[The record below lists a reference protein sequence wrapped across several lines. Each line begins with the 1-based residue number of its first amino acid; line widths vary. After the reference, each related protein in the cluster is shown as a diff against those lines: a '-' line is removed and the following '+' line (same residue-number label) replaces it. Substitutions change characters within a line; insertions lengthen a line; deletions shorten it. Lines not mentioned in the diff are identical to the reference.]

1 MNNRKNNRWVRA
13 LVVGALSASL
23 ALSPV
28 MPAASVAFAA
38 SVDATARSS
47 AATGETA
54 DEAATGKPSVGDA
67 AQGSAAD
74 AAAQDGSS
82 RDDGSRTGGSSD
94 SGASATPRD
103 VAPAADET
111 LPVSRAAASQPAA
124 AGPNPSASSPSEAL
138 TVAAP
143 PRSSVT
149 SGCFLASAPDT
160 QYDALADAIDVAQD
174 GDIVYVVSDNLD
186 AGRRAVRSDKDLTI
200 TSAAGT
206 CAVKVRFDFAYTQGA
221 KELKLE
227 NIAFETK
234 YDAVLWHT
242 RTAPLFTIDGG
253 SLVMGKDAS
262 VSYANLNIME
272 RPLADGDGLTCPV
285 RVKKDGS
292 FTMLEGALLQAD
304 STYAVGGNGSRP
316 VRGAAVYVEHYGIMS
331 MRGGTIAGFAKYSGN
346 LQGGAI
352 YNAGD
357 IYFES
362 GVIKDCRATR
372 GGAVYNDSGTRFRLD
387 DGSFEDCTAD
397 EAGGAIC
404 NESGAASVLRN
415 GAIKRCTSAKGGAV
429 YEGYHVDD
437 SLHNMEITDCG
448 ADEGGAVYSLME
460 PGITVSSCS
469 IKGCKATSRGGAIV
483 SSGGIKIEDT
493 SIVNCSA
500 ESGEGGAVW
509 AGPIG
514 VSADWLVDIRHVTIS
529 GCSAERGGALYLVG
543 QNAEVDDITITDNA
557 AVTAG
562 SAIAMEGSCDL
573 TFSRGTTTIT
583 GNKVSKTSASS
594 AAAAMDCAVAP
605 LDDDGPCTLSIE
617 GTVKICDNVGAGGM
631 DANLSARIAITVFND
646 LDASAHINIHD
657 GGSEAYKPAK
667 KVATIDTGEPAT
679 MAEARAFHADGGN
692 AITTLNGQDVVW
704 AGMCRINWEVGAPQQ
719 TEGGWKYYGSLQA
732 ALGDIEANRQEK
744 TIEMLVDRYEIRESK
759 TFYTY
764 TIPQDKYVRITT
776 SSASEF
782 ANAICTFTFPHT
794 ALTSGGG
801 NTDSDAYCIFNVEH
815 GGQLTLD
822 GTNGTD
828 GAAANGLVF
837 DGGAA
842 GDAVEMR
849 KSGAVKQAAI
859 KNEGRCIVND
869 VTFRGF
875 NSRCDSNNNRI
886 YGLITSYA
894 GTTGN
899 KETDGY
905 YLELGGTTL
914 IEHVK
919 MFGGAVHEIAG
930 GVGVFGG
937 GFKIG
942 PDVVISDCYGPT
954 GGLAVAEGAAGTFAG
969 TIKGCSTLG
978 DNDSTSLSNQGAG
991 GIFMSNDKPGTTGD
1005 TTLTI
1010 EGGRVLD
1017 CVGNTDT
1024 KGVSA
1029 SAGGI
1034 YDYGGALKIH
1044 GITITGCSTN
1054 SRFRNAGGAM
1064 SFNTGKSAHASISM
1078 DGLCIVKDNSSPHAS
1093 GPRNLNLS
1101 SDTSVAFKTLY
1112 IDVTGDL
1119 DPNSEVHVWAQY
1131 SDGVLGSYEDRNG
1144 AGTPF
1149 AYAGDGDASKLAN
1162 LNAFVNDLHGEL
1174 RGVASYETWKSKL
1187 KQASPYPA
1195 AIIWNSYASVKATKR
1210 VMAGDGSDVTRRFTF
1225 KATSSAQGFRGKV
1238 FSKNGTEID
1247 SLVTAYPA
1255 GSETDDSTFT
1265 LADGDYVLFDN
1276 IPNEFGSSS
1285 LSQITI
1291 AEVDGQAGQSSDPTT
1306 PYACV
1311 VTERNDLGEIATSGA
1326 PAWTRP
1332 AGAGQSYEVM
1342 FENTLRSSSLAIGK
1356 TVTGDFA
1363 DSAKVFTFR
1372 LTLHLP
1378 EGLVSAAQGYQ
1389 ATLYDADGSATATRY
1404 SFTPGTAGLF
1414 TLSHGQRI
1422 VLSNLP
1428 VGTTYDLTEDG
1439 ATGYAASAA
1448 VKTLD
1453 KDGSVAAGAA
1463 AEGAAGAGLTL
1474 AAADVDAA
1482 RVAYAPSG
1490 EPNSVQ
1496 VINRMPDV
1504 AYTDVE
1510 DGTPTWIAWLAVA
1523 GVLVA
1528 GAAAVAL
1535 TVARK
1540 RA

>member
-1 MNNRKNNRWVRA
+1 MKNRKNNRWVRA

-38 SVDATARSS
+38 SVDATVRSS
-47 AATGETA
+47 AATGEAA
-54 DEAATGKPSVGDA
+54 DEAAAGKPSVGDA

-82 RDDGSRTGGSSD
+82 RDGGSRTGGSSD
-94 SGASATPRD
+94 SGVSATPRD

-124 AGPNPSASSPSEAL
+124 ADPNPSTSSPSEAL

-160 QYDALADAIDVAQD
+160 QYDVLADAIDAAQD

-221 KELKLE
+221 KKLKLE
-227 NIAFETK
+227 NIAFETR

-285 RVKKDGS
+285 RVKKGGY
-292 FTMLEGALLQAD
+292 FTMLDGARLQAD

-316 VRGAAVYVEHYGIMS
+316 VRGAAVYVE
-331 MRGGTIAGFAKYSGN
+331 RGGTMYMHGGTVAGFANYSDS

-357 IYFES
+357 IWFM
-362 GVIKDCRATR
+362 GGIIKDCRAAR
-372 GGAVYNDSGTRFRLD
+372 GGGVYNDDTSRFTLD
-387 DGSFEDCTAD
+387 GGSFEDCAAD
-397 EAGGAIC
+397 EAGGAIY
-404 NESGAASVLRN
+404 NEDGAGSAIQGGAAR
-415 GAIKRCTSAKGGAV
+415 RCTSAKGGAV
-429 YEGYHVDD
+429 YEGKFSNDGIG
-437 SLHNMEITDCG
+437 NMEITDCA
-448 ADEGGAVYSLME
+448 ADEGGAIYSLLE
-460 PGITVSSCS
+460 NGIIVSRCS

-483 SSGGIKIEDT
+483 SRGWLKIEDT
-493 SIVNCSA
+493 SIVDCSA

-509 AGPIG
+509 AGATG
-514 VSADWLVDIRHVTIS
+514 VVADLPAEIHRVTIS
-529 GCSAERGGALYLVG
+529 GCSAERGGALYMVA
-543 QNAEVDDITITDNA
+543 QKAEMNDVTITDNA

-573 TFSRGTTTIT
+573 MFSRGTTTIT

-605 LDDDGPCTLSIE
+605 LDADGPCTLDID
-617 GTVKICDNVGAGGM
+617 GTVQIRDNEGAGGM
-631 DANLSARIAITVFND
+631 DANLSARIAVTVIYD
-646 LDASAHINIHD
+646 LDASSHINIHD
-657 GGSEAYKPAK
+657 GGGEAYKPAK
-667 KVATIDTGEPAT
+667 KVATFDTGEPAT
-679 MAEARAFHADGGN
+679 MAEAQLFHADGGN
-692 AITTLNGQDVVW
+692 AITTLSGQDAVW

-744 TIEMLVDRYEIRESK
+744 TIEMLVDRYEIREST

-776 SSASEF
+776 SSTSEF
-782 ANAICTFTFPHT
+782 ANATCTFTFPHA
-794 ALTSGGG
+794 ALTSGGD
-801 NTDSDAYCIFNVEH
+801 NTDNDAYCIFSVEH

-837 DGGAA
+837 DGGAV
-842 GDAVEMR
+842 GDAAEMR

-875 NSRCDSNNNRI
+875 NSRCDSNNNRV

-942 PDVVISDCYGPT
+942 SDVVISDCFGPT
-954 GGLAVAEGAAGTFAG
+954 GGLAVAEGATGTFAG

-978 DNDSTSLSNQGAG
+978 DNDSASLSNQGAG

-1010 EGGRVLD
+1010 EGGRILD

-1029 SAGGI
+1029 AAGGI

-1044 GITITGCSTN
+1044 GITVTGCSTN
-1054 SRFRNAGGAM
+1054 SWYRNSGGAM
-1064 SFNTGKSAHASISM
+1064 SFNTGKSERASISM
-1078 DGLCIVKDNSSPHAS
+1078 DGLCVVKDNNSPHTS

-1101 SDTSVAFKTLY
+1101 SDTSAAFKTLY
-1112 IDVTGDL
+1112 INVTGDL

-1131 SDGVLGSYEDRNG
+1131 SDGDLGSYEDRNG

-1162 LNAFVNDLHGEL
+1162 LNTFVNDLHGEL
-1174 RGVASYETWKSKL
+1174 RGVASYETWKSRL
-1187 KQASPYPA
+1187 NQSSPYPA
-1195 AIIWNSYASVKATKR
+1195 AIIWNSYTSVKATKR
-1210 VMAGDGSDVTRRFTF
+1210 VTAGDGSGVTRRFTF
-1225 KATSSAQGFRGKV
+1225 KATSSAQGFKGKV
-1238 FSKNGTEID
+1238 FSKDGAEID

-1255 GSETDDSTFT
+1255 GHETDDSTFT

-1276 IPNEFGSSS
+1276 IPNEFGGSS

-1291 AEVDGQAGQSSDPTT
+1291 AEVDGQTGLSSDPTAL
-1306 PYACV
+1306 YACT
-1311 VTERNDLGEIATSGA
+1311 VTERNGLGEIATSGA

-1342 FENTLRSSSLAIGK
+1342 FDNALRSSSLAIGK

-1363 DSAKVFTFR
+1363 DPAKAFTFH

-1378 EGLVSAAQGYQ
+1378 EGLVPAAQGYQ

-1422 VLSNLP
+1422 VLGNLP

-1439 ATGYAASAA
+1439 VTGYAASAA

-1463 AEGAAGAGLTL
+1463 SEGAAGAGLTL
-1474 AAADVDAA
+1474 AAAEVDAA
-1482 RVAYAPSG
+1482 RVAYASSG

-1510 DGTPTWIAWLAVA
+1510 DVTPTWTAWLAVA
-1523 GVLVA
+1523 GALVA
-1528 GAAAVAL
+1528 GAAAVAFAA
-1535 TVARK
+1535 ARK
-1540 RA
+1540 RT